1 MYAIQRVSEEYLSK
15 KAILGVDQIVEFEED
30 KITLDISMDGEVMEG
45 WKVTPMFYPMVGKIM
60 FKVNIYLLH
69 YIIVIGRVYYL
80 FCVVIVW
87 HNYMY
92 GLYNPL

>member
-1 MYAIQRVSEEYLSK
+1 M
-15 KAILGVDQIVEFEED
+15 DQIVEFEED

-60 FKVNIYLLH
+60 LKLTFIY

-92 GLYNPL
+92 GFYKSVIGLGPITDL